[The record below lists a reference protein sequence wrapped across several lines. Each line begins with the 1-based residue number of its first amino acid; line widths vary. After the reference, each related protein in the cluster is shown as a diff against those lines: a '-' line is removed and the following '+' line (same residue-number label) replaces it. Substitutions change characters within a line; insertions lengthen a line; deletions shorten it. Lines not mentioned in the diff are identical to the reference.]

1 MPRRQAPPWASG
13 RRLVEQGRGSLL
25 TADGARGCLWPP
37 TPLLSSKACLW
48 PRALAGGTQKRGSHD
63 QRDLGISELS
73 KARHSYLL
81 QDLSENLHG
90 HFWVVHLSRKGI
102 CKEGWP
108 KLDFSWSVFIT
119 GRLYKAS
126 FKTLGCS
133 QPNPHPGPH
142 RLSFWP
148 QSEHFCG

>member
-13 RRLVEQGRGSLL
+13 RRLAEQGHGSLL
-25 TADGARGCLWPP
+25 TEEGTSSCLWPP

-73 KARHSYLL
+73 KVRHSSLL

-90 HFWVVHLSRKGI
+90 HFWVVHLSRTGI

-108 KLDFSWSVFIT
+108 KLDFSWSVFIMD
-119 GRLYKAS
+119 RLYKAS
-126 FKTLGCS
+126 FKMLGCS